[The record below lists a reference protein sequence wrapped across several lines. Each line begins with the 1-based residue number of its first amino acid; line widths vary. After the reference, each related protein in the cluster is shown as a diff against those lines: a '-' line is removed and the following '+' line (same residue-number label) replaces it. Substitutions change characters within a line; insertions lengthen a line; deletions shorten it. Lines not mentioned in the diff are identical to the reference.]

1 MIMFGIGGKGCL
13 GPDEGICVNKQE
25 VEPQLKA
32 NKTVYYQ
39 FDKNYTTTTKI
50 KRCKTGKTV
59 GRKKK
64 NYYA

>member
-1 MIMFGIGGKGCL
+1 MNT
-13 GPDEGICVNKQE
+13 DGICVNKQE

-32 NKTVYYQ
+32 NQTVHYR

-50 KRCKTGKTV
+50 KRCKADKTV
-59 GRKKK
+59 GQKKK